1 MTKPALLSRRRF
13 LTAGTAT
20 FGASLVTP
28 HIALANTATV
38 GLEQPL
44 YGPAPGVAKLN
55 ANENPYGPSPAAIM

>member
-38 GLEQPL
+38 GLEQPVWTRAWR
-44 YGPAPGVAKLN
+44 GQTQR
-55 ANENPYGPSPAAIM
+55 